1 MVFSNETIR
10 QGSTAV
16 RLWEA
21 INSRYAMWADHSQA
35 VALFRELSADQSSE
49 HDAFETSGRTGGA
62 DSGFD
67 GSAESSSSSSLE
79 VDRTVS
85 MPDTGPRSTSVVY
98 RSGIRLRGFVETSWL
113 YRWLTAEP
121 DSEVIVIDLRET
133 LSAGPV
139 LAQIDQR
146 IRDFIAVMPTSG
158 GLRSGFRLRNRFF
171 SRPIRVVSIGVI
183 VVVLAVLGWLATS
196 SESVG
201 LSTFVLL
208 AVLLLAA
215 RGTQSRR
222 SWAEVTATG
231 WYQLLSAAVESSEFL
246 NPPAPPEQPRE
257 DTSPETTDGQTPPQQ
272 P

>member
-21 INSRYAMWADHSQA
+21 INNRYAMWADQSQA
-35 VALFRELSADQSSE
+35 VVLLRELFADQSAE
-49 HDAFETSGRTGGA
+49 TDAFETSGRTGGT
-62 DSGFD
+62 DSEFD
-67 GSAESSSSSSLE
+67 ASAESSSSSSVE
-79 VDRTVS
+79 ADRTISV
-85 MPDTGPRSTSVVY
+85 PDTGPRSTSVVY
-98 RSGIRLRGFVETSWL
+98 RSGIRLRRFVETSWL

-158 GLRSGFRLRNRFF
+158 GLRGGFRLRRRFV

-183 VVVLAVLGWLATS
+183 IIVLAVLFWLAAS

-208 AVLLLAA
+208 AVLLIAA
-215 RGTQSRR
+215 RGTQSNR
-222 SWAEVTATG
+222 SWDELTATG
-231 WYQLLSAAVESSEFL
+231 WYQLLSAAVESSEL
-246 NPPAPPEQPRE
+246 LTPPEPPEQPRT
-257 DTSPETTDGQTPPQQ
+257 DSSPETTDDQTTSRQ
-272 P
+272 